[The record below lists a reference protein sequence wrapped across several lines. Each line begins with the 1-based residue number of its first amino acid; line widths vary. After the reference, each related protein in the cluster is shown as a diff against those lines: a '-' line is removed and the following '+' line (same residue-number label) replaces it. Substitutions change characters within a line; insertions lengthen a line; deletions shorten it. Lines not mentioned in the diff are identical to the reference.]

1 MTDAERREKVLIDAL
16 LEIRDLVSSGS
27 AEMAIVDEAVGQF
40 GYEPWKR
47 RATCPQQRGMWR
59 LC

>member
-27 AEMAIVDEAVGQF
+27 AEMAVVDEAVGQF

-47 RATCPQQRGMWR
+47 RATCPQQ
-59 LC
+59 LLN